1 MSFIKND
8 DFARRISKKNLYD
21 EMMTK
26 KKYNHKHIACK
37 HQDVDY
43 FERFRDLSKLRVE
56 KAVKSKI
63 ERKQTEAR
71 QFEKVLQKAE
81 EFARQ
86 LEQEFYDE
94 I

>member
-1 MSFIKND
+1 MSLIKNG

-21 EMMTK
+21 EVMTK
-26 KKYNHKHIACK
+26 RRYNHKHIACK

-56 KAVKSKI
+56 KTMKSKI
-63 ERKQTEAR
+63 EKKQAKAR
-71 QFEKVLQKAE
+71 QLEKALQKAE

-86 LEQEFYDE
+86 FEQEFYDE